1 MQNLYDR
8 CCSDF
13 NTWTEVC
20 QHRQEQRRVL
30 EKWNLLLDLI
40 EVPRSSTRVVSPVLT
55 RFFYQHLCC
64 EGVYGN
70 SSSSDDLSFGFIFSI
85 LIV

>member
-1 MQNLYDR
+1 M
-8 CCSDF
+8 
-13 NTWTEVC
+13 C

-55 RFFYQHLCC
+55 SFFINIYVVKVCMETLHLQMT
-64 EGVYGN
+64 
-70 SSSSDDLSFGFIFSI
+70 
-85 LIV
+85 